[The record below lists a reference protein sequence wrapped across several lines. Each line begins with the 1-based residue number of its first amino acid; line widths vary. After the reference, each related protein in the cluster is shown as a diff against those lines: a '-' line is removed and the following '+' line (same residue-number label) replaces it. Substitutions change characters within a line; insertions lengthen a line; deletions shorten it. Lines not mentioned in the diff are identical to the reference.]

1 MPDDNER
8 KSPEE
13 LYTEARVLHKSLK
26 EMLQTLQEKPYLTPD
41 EELEVK
47 LLKKLKLFY
56 KDRMEMLKTKM
67 AAPPRE

>member
-1 MPDDNER
+1 MAHENET

-26 EMLQTLQEKPYLTPD
+26 EKLQTLQEKTYLTPD

-56 KDRMEMLKTKM
+56 KDRMEILKTKM
-67 AAPPRE
+67 QTPPTE

>member
-1 MPDDNER
+1 MADENER

-13 LYTEARVLHKSLK
+13 LYTEARILHKSLK
-26 EMLQTLQEKPYLTPD
+26 EKLQTLQGRPYLTPD

-67 AAPPRE
+67 KTPPAQ